1 MCSNAE
7 ASNKAVW
14 ALDFDGVVCNSV
26 GESSLTAWKVPS
38 DRSDL
43 TAYTGI
49 PPILQDTRAFQA
61 AEQHWPDVFK
71 SEQAQSKMKK
81 VLQDMQTV
89 RPVIETG

>member
-1 MCSNAE
+1 MRSNAE

-38 DRSDL
+38 DRIL
-43 TAYTGI
+43 TAYTAI
-49 PPILQDTRAFQA
+49 LPKLQDTCAVQA

-71 SEQAQSKMKK
+71 SEQAQSKKKK